1 MSTIFN
7 TSDNEFI
14 ISRLNQLTSDSKALW
29 GKMNV
34 SQMIVHCQ
42 QPLLVSEGK
51 LEVKRTLLGIVVGK
65 MMKKKFLNKEFG
77 KNLPTDKKF
86 IITNNPEFEKEKQR
100 LINQIQSFE
109 KKGIRLF
116 KILNILFLVQ

>member
-1 MSTIFN
+1 MWCKCTIKYCKFGDQKNYYMSTIFN

-51 LEVKRTLLGIVVGK
+51 LEVKRTLLGMVVGK
-65 MMKKKFLNKEFG
+65 MMKKKFLNY
-77 KNLPTDKKF
+77 
-86 IITNNPEFEKEKQR
+86 
-100 LINQIQSFE
+100 
-109 KKGIRLF
+109 
-116 KILNILFLVQ
+116 KIYTI

>member
-7 TSDNEFI
+7 SSDNGFI
-14 ISRLNQLTSDSKALW
+14 ISRLNQLTPESKALW

-51 LEVKRTLLGIVVGK
+51 LEVKRSLIGTVIGN

-86 IITNNPEFEKEKQR
+86 IITSIFFFV
-100 LINQIQSFE
+100 I
-109 KKGIRLF
+109 
-116 KILNILFLVQ
+116 ILC